1 MWSACNDKLFEVPS
15 HACMTNKQASGGGV
29 RRLIDSILA
38 VVRIVI
44 GVMLIASM
52 VLICANAFG
61 RYVLFK
67 PIIWAEEVLGYA
79 LVWMVYLGAVL
90 VTWDQNHLKMDLLSK
105 MLSGWPRRVCDVSA
119 VVLFVAAGLLIIYQS
134 VTSIA
139 SFTHTS
145 LVAGIPMSWLHMVVP
160 ASFVLMIVCVL
171 ARALSRN
178 APPATGGDVPVQGVK
193 T

>member
-1 MWSACNDKLFEVPS
+1 MKRF
-15 HACMTNKQASGGGV
+15 
-29 RRLIDSILA
+29 IDSILA
-38 VVRIVI
+38 VVRVVI
-44 GVMLIASM
+44 GTILILSM

-79 LVWMVYLGAVL
+79 LVWIVYLGAVL

-105 MLSGWPRRVCDVSA
+105 MLTGWPRRVCDIAA
-119 VVLFVAAGLLIIYQS
+119 VVLFVAAGALIIYQS

-145 LVAGIPMSWLHMVVP
+145 LVAGIPMSWLHMIIP
-160 ASFVLMIVCVL
+160 ASFALMILCVL
-171 ARALSRN
+171 ARTFSAD
-178 APPATGGDVPVQGVK
+178 PGPATGSDVPVQGVK

>member
-1 MWSACNDKLFEVPS
+1 LKRF
-15 HACMTNKQASGGGV
+15 
-29 RRLIDSILA
+29 IDSILA
-38 VVRIVI
+38 VVRVVI
-44 GVMLIASM
+44 GVLLILSML
-52 VLICANAFG
+52 LICANAFG

-79 LVWMVYLGAVL
+79 LVWTVYLGAVL

-105 MLSGWPRRVCDVSA
+105 MLTGWPRRVCDVA
-119 VVLFVAAGLLIIYQS
+119 AIVLFVAAGALIIYQS

-145 LVAGIPMSWLHMVVP
+145 LVAGIPMSWLHMIVP
-160 ASFVLMIVCVL
+160 ASFVLMILCVL
-171 ARALSRN
+171 ARAFMP
-178 APPATGGDVPVQGVK
+178 APASATGGDVPVQGVK

>member
-1 MWSACNDKLFEVPS
+1 MKRF
-15 HACMTNKQASGGGV
+15 
-29 RRLIDSILA
+29 IDSILA
-38 VVRIVI
+38 VVRVVI
-44 GVMLIASM
+44 GTILILSM

-79 LVWMVYLGAVL
+79 LVWIVYLGAVL

-105 MLSGWPRRVCDVSA
+105 MLTGWSRRVCDIAA
-119 VVLFVAAGLLIIYQS
+119 VVLFVAAGALIIYQS

-145 LVAGIPMSWLHMVVP
+145 LVAGIPMSWLHMIIP
-160 ASFVLMIVCVL
+160 ASFALMILCVL
-171 ARALSRN
+171 ARTFSAD
-178 APPATGGDVPVQGVK
+178 PGPATGSDVPVQGVK